1 MGCLVRM
8 GLWVYS
14 LEHKVSFICINLFY
28 FINLEWVGTV
38 HGRSHLLTASLI
50 AVPLQKF
57 YNHFYVMSI
66 TLLLLTDENPQ
77 CSQLCVS
84 DIEQM
89 RRRAEVLL
97 RGLENLD

>member
-8 GLWVYS
+8 GLWVCS
-14 LEHKVSFICINLFY
+14 LDHKVSFICINLLY
-28 FINLEWVGTV
+28 FINLEWVGTE
-38 HGRSHLLTASLI
+38 HGRSHLLTVSLI
-50 AVPLQKF
+50 AVPLQSF
-57 YNHFYVMSI
+57 YNNFYVMSI

-89 RRRAEVLL
+89 RCRAEVLL